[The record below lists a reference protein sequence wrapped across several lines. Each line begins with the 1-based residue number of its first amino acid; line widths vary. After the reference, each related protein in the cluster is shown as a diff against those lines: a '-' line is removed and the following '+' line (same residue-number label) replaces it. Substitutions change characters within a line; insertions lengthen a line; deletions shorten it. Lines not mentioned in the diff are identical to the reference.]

1 MSESP
6 SRVYARYVISDMG
19 YSSAARCPLW
29 SRIWTASLS
38 KSAPHVYTLSGI
50 YDRIIPPDPLDVRK
64 FVPCVHTHHEVS
76 DGGPSFH
83 CVVPVGETSGILTL
97 SESLSRVYTRHA
109 VSDRGSYRCGS
120 PTAAARNRHP
130 EDALDVLA
138 RAACPR
144 IGAPES
150 LPRIA
155 GACYPALPPS
165 IPSMGPFADVR
176 PPKRALGSSLGAER
190 RARSQREERGHV
202 PAAETSGL

>member
-1 MSESP
+1 MCTRSAGLMTGLSLQTLLMSESS
-6 SRVYARYVISDMG
+6 SRV
-19 YSSAARCPLW
+19 C
-29 SRIWTASLS
+29 
-38 KSAPHVYTLSGI
+38 
-50 YDRIIPPDPLDVRK
+50 
-64 FVPCVHTHHEVS
+64 THHEVS

-109 VSDRGSYRCGS
+109 VSDKGSCRCGS

-176 PPKRALGSSLGAER
+176 PPKRTLGSSLGAER

>member
-1 MSESP
+1 MCTRSAGLMTGLSLQTLLMSESS
-6 SRVYARYVISDMG
+6 SRVY
-19 YSSAARCPLW
+19 
-29 SRIWTASLS
+29 
-38 KSAPHVYTLSGI
+38 
-50 YDRIIPPDPLDVRK
+50 
-64 FVPCVHTHHEVS
+64 THHEVS

-109 VSDRGSYRCGS
+109 VSDRGSCRCGS

-176 PPKRALGSSLGAER
+176 PPKRTLGSSLGAER
-190 RARSQREERGHV
+190 RARSQREERDMFPQPRPVDCDHCPPLSSSV
-202 PAAETSGL
+202 PSSGIVLAEYGLREYFSITDGSGGLLLITFSD